1 MQSPKAPLPAIV
13 IVDAAA
19 GSWVQFHFA
28 VAIKYYVRCYLLAPF
43 SSMKAITLLIKGGA
57 TFAATL
63 KDYAGE
69 SADYGDNPGGEASIN
84 DRPPSYSVAQYEHNL
99 PWQ

>member
-28 VAIKYYVRCYLLAPF
+28 VAIKYYVRCYLLALF
-43 SSMKAITLLIKGGA
+43 SSMKAITVLIKGGA
-57 TFAATL
+57 TIAATL

-69 SADYGDNPGGEASIN
+69 SADYGDNPGGVGF
-84 DRPPSYSVAQYEHNL
+84 D
-99 PWQ
+99 